1 MESFRYLKSIK
12 LKREEVP
19 AFDRYPF
26 TIPSIRTLDELHLDR
41 DVTFIVGENGM
52 GKSTLLESVAVALGF
67 NPEGGSL
74 NLQFSTYDSHSEL
87 DQYLRIVRA
96 PKKPNDGYFLR
107 AESFYNVAT
116 QISKLDEDPF
126 GLPIIDS
133 YGGTSLHEQSHGEA
147 FFSTFMNRFRGNGIY
162 ILDEPEAALS
172 PLRQMAML
180 TRIHELIRQNSQFI
194 IATHSPILMAYP
206 SSTIIELCEDGMK
219 KRDLEEV
226 GHYRIMQ
233 QFFNDHERMIHHLLK
248 DD

>member
-1 MESFRYLKSIK
+1 MESFHYLKSIK
-12 LKREEVP
+12 LIREEVP
-19 AFDRYPF
+19 SFDRYPF

-52 GKSTLLESVAVALGF
+52 GKSTLLESIAVALGF

-87 DQYLRIVRA
+87 DQYLRIIRT
-96 PKKPNDGYFLR
+96 PKKPDDGYFLR

-126 GLPIIDS
+126 GPPIIDS

-206 SSTIIELCEDGMK
+206 SSTIIELCEDCMR
-219 KRDLEEV
+219 KRALEEV